1 MFDFCFETVR
11 GLLIYA
17 KEGKFDHIFLE
28 EGIPTQLAVL
38 MKVCFI
44 ENSDL
49 VLNSLAQK
57 VAGKEI
63 RNDDK
68 LLDLLN
74 YAIGTLKCFTQ
85 TNKIVQEETIQ
96 ARLIPILSMVVDK
109 LIKMPISANKKAMI
123 MV

>member
-1 MFDFCFETVR
+1 M
-11 GLLIYA
+11 LIYA
-17 KEGKFDHIFLE
+17 KEGKFDQIFLE

-44 ENSDL
+44 ENSEL
-49 VLNSLAQK
+49 VMNLLSQK

-74 YAIGTLKCFTQ
+74 YSIGTLKCFTQ
-85 TNKIVQEETIQ
+85 TSKIV
-96 ARLIPILSMVVDK
+96 
-109 LIKMPISANKKAMI
+109 
-123 MV
+123 

>member
-1 MFDFCFETVR
+1 
-11 GLLIYA
+11 LLIYA
-17 KEGKFDHIFLE
+17 KEGKFDQIFLE

-44 ENSDL
+44 ENSEL
-49 VLNSLAQK
+49 VMNLLSQK

-74 YAIGTLKCFTQ
+74 YSIGTLKCFTQ
-85 TNKIVQEETIQ
+85 TSK
-96 ARLIPILSMVVDK
+96 VV
-109 LIKMPISANKKAMI
+109 
-123 MV
+123 